1 MKGMELYSNSGAF
14 RQFSLLLGDC
24 GTRKPRNFLD
34 VAFNGRI
41 LSADVINPA
50 SLYTEAR
57 NDGKSIPLCKGC
69 QYGTRRERRKPQNG
83 RFQLLGISPISPEEN
98 WANRAFVGNL
108 GSSNPAVVISIFF
121 VTGGIFVNPHGD
133 ESRYPMRGIGIRSAR
148 EGNMGQRRKMH
159 VVCLGGFVGIWLLAG
174 FGSLSYAQEEQ
185 WLRQRSDKK
194 CPPAPCP
201 AGEKKP
207 AEAAPEVK
215 PTVPLP
221 PPGEEPT
228 LGPERAGA
236 LGGETVALA
245 APNII
250 GDLFGAG
257 RSLTFFYE
265 RTSGQVFI
273 NGTGSTSIVNPKVA
287 DNNSPLPEDRVSFR
301 YNYFNSAVSVT
312 GDSGQT
318 VFDPSL
324 GLTRLSQ
331 PRFRGL
337 TTTKFFD
344 VRDFTFSGEK
354 TFLGGLAS
362 VEVRVPFTHG
372 LSSNLNLDVAR
383 VVTIGTD
390 IDNDSNLAIIQTQP
404 TPQNTLGN
412 TDTEFGDMSVI
423 LKGLVFQSP
432 QLAVSL
438 GLAMGIPTAR
448 DATVNVVDFLGDAFD
463 NDVEIQRLR
472 QFRIHNDT
480 WSLSPFLAVLLT
492 PDRHQRFYAQG
503 FLQFDFPLNTS
514 QVDYSE
520 IALQNSEPAEIVLG
534 SLVTNASLREQMLML
549 ADLSMGYWVL
559 QRPEAQWITGIA
571 PTVELHYTTTLND
584 AQIVNLPLAT
594 RSANLLAVGPGGVPI
609 PEPNPTVG
617 NLKNRVDILDIT
629 FGATFVIS
637 NRATMA
643 MGWAFPLRGGDD
655 KVFNW
660 EYLLQLN
667 YYFGGMKGG
676 VRPLPPPVLGS

>member
-1 MKGMELYSNSGAF
+1 MGQSRGNKAILIKALFGLW
-14 RQFSLLLGDC
+14 LLTG
-24 GTRKPRNFLD
+24 
-34 VAFNGRI
+34 
-41 LSADVINPA
+41 
-50 SLYTEAR
+50 
-57 NDGKSIPLCKGC
+57 
-69 QYGTRRERRKPQNG
+69 
-83 RFQLLGISPISPEEN
+83 
-98 WANRAFVGNL
+98 
-108 GSSNPAVVISIFF
+108 VISWA
-121 VTGGIFVNPHGD
+121 P
-133 ESRYPMRGIGIRSAR
+133 
-148 EGNMGQRRKMH
+148 
-159 VVCLGGFVGIWLLAG
+159 
-174 FGSLSYAQEEQ
+174 AQEEQ

-194 CPPAPCP
+194 CPPTQCP
-201 AGEKKP
+201 DPEKKP
-207 AEAAPEVK
+207 KEVSPEVK
-215 PTVPLP
+215 PSVPIP

-228 LGPERAGA
+228 LGAERGGA

-265 RTSGQVFI
+265 RTNGQVFI
-273 NGTGSTSIVNPKVA
+273 NGNGSTSIVNPKVA

-301 YNYFNSAVSVT
+301 YNYFNSALSVT
-312 GDSGQT
+312 GDSGKT

-324 GLTRLSQ
+324 GLTHLSQ

-337 TTTKFFD
+337 TETKFFD
-344 VRDFTFSGEK
+344 VHDFTFSGEK
-354 TFLGGLAS
+354 TFFGGLAS
-362 VEVRVPFTHG
+362 IEVRVPFTHG
-372 LSSNLNLDVAR
+372 LSSNLNLQVAK
-383 VVTIGTD
+383 VSTIGTD
-390 IDNDSNLAIIQTQP
+390 VDGDSNISIIQTQP

-412 TDTEFGDMSVI
+412 SDTEFGDMSVI
-423 LKGLVFQSP
+423 LKGLVFQSQ

-448 DATVNVVDFLGDAFD
+448 DETVNVVDFLGDAFD

-472 QFRIHNDT
+472 QFRVHNDT

-520 IALQNSEPAEIVLG
+520 LALTNTEPAEIRLD
-534 SLVTNASLREQMLML
+534 SLVTTASLREQMLML

-559 QRPEAQWITGIA
+559 RNPDAQWITGIA

-584 AQIVNLPLAT
+584 AQIINLPLAN
-594 RSANLLAVGPGGVPI
+594 RSANLLSVGPGGVPI

-617 NLKNRVDILDIT
+617 NLRNRVDILDIT

-637 NRATMA
+637 NRATIA
-643 MGWAFPLRGGDD
+643 TGWAFPLRGGDD